1 MDRSQNEEK
10 ATTAMKERT
19 DGKDNGK
26 GESEEKISG
35 ARAVIKGIEE
45 QGTEEIFGIIGGAI
59 MPIYDELGKSESI
72 RHVTTTHEQGAVHAA
87 DAYARVK
94 GEPGIVFA
102 TSGPGASNL
111 MTGIANAYMDS
122 SPVIGFTGQVA
133 TSLIGQDSFQEVD
146 VRGMSDPVTKHNYLV
161 MDPEDVPSTV
171 RESYHLAQSGRP
183 GPIMI
188 DLPKDVQTGELTWPD
203 GKYETEEFE
212 GYEVNDGFDEDS
224 VSELADRLTAAEN
237 PVVLIGGGIAHAGA
251 SQELMEVVRKFQLPV
266 ASSLMGLGSIN
277 SHDPHFIGMV
287 GMHGSGP
294 ANKAIAKTDFLLAVG
309 TRLDDRI
316 TGNVDKFAPHAE
328 VAHIDIDPAEM
339 GKIVQPDIPVVGD
352 AKKVLTRLSE
362 ELESRKTDIDGW
374 WDKIKDWFDRYTP
387 ELDGD
392 GSVLKPQKVVAA
404 LNELTAE
411 ETIVTTGVGQHQM
424 WAAQYYEFT
433 RPNQLITSGGLG
445 TMGFG
450 FPAAIGAQVAA
461 PDRPVVS
468 ITGDGSFQMNI
479 QELTTAVR
487 EELPVTV
494 VVLRN
499 GSLGMVRQWQELF
512 FENRLVE
519 TLIDDGTPSLAKVA
533 EAYGGKGVTVAE
545 EEGLKSGLEE
555 ALSYQSGPSVVECFV
570 AEEENVFPMVPAGAA
585 NEEFIMEE
593 NDA

>member
-1 MDRSQNEEK
+1 M
-10 ATTAMKERT
+10 
-19 DGKDNGK
+19 
-26 GESEEKISG
+26 
-35 ARAVIKGIEE
+35 
-45 QGTEEIFGIIGGAI
+45 
-59 MPIYDELGKSESI
+59 
-72 RHVTTTHEQGAVHAA
+72 
-87 DAYARVK
+87 
-94 GEPGIVFA
+94 
-102 TSGPGASNL
+102 
-111 MTGIANAYMDS
+111 
-122 SPVIGFTGQVA
+122 QV
-133 TSLIGQDSFQEVD
+133 
-146 VRGMSDPVTKHNYLV
+146 
-161 MDPEDVPSTV
+161 
-171 RESYHLAQSGRP
+171 
-183 GPIMI
+183 
-188 DLPKDVQTGELTWPD
+188 VQKL
-203 GKYETEEFE
+203 
-212 GYEVNDGFDEDS
+212 
-224 VSELADRLTAAEN
+224 
-237 PVVLIGGGIAHAGA
+237 
-251 SQELMEVVRKFQLPV
+251 QLPV
-266 ASSLMGLGSIN
+266 ASSLMGLGCIN

-294 ANKAIAKTDFLLAVG
+294 ANKAIAKADFLLAVG

-352 AKKVLTRLSE
+352 AKKVLARLRD
-362 ELESRKTDIDGW
+362 ELEGEKADMDGW
-374 WDKIKDWFDRYTP
+374 WSKIKDWFDRYTP
-387 ELDGD
+387 EVGGD
-392 GSVLKPQKVVAA
+392 ESVLKPQNVVTA

-479 QELTTAVR
+479 QELTTAIR

-499 GSLGMVRQWQELF
+499 GSLGMVRQWQQLF

-519 TLIDDGTPSLAKVA
+519 TLIDDGTPSLAKVT
-533 EAYGGKGVTVAE
+533 EAYGGKGITIADE
-545 EEGLKSGLEE
+545 KGLKSGLEE
-555 ALSYQSGPSVVECFV
+555 ALNYQSGPSVVECFV

-585 NEEFIMEE
+585 NEDFIMGE